1 MAMKIPKIVWA
12 MAHVDEAYLEEAM
25 DRGDRSWQRWAALA
39 ACLALVI
46 GLTAALWPKASPL
59 PELPSLTISRSQ
71 GGSGY
76 EGYSVMDISELTTGN
91 PWQQVQGDTLPVY
104 RNVLSWTAHHELSGD
119 DPAAI
124 KAFLL
129 ELAGRLGLTEADL
142 EISDDRDEHDPP
154 REWGMRAEGGNA
166 SFLVYMDR
174 DAQVLFTPDEPL
186 PDSIRSLDESSYEAM
201 EQAAAWFVETYAN
214 LLDMEDPQI
223 CIEGGSYNIYAVQ
236 RYSIRI
242 YDRGATAEES
252 TMNYFFRYVMVAL
265 NHDDGEILLR
275 YQDTDLSQKLGDY
288 PIISEKEARKM
299 LKNGNSITSTGYTLT
314 GKEEIGRVDIV
325 YRVGPY
331 TVDYLPYYRFLVE
344 LPQEHFGHN
353 NGTKT
358 YGAYYVPAV
367 NMAYLPD
374 VTLWNGTFNQ

>member
-1 MAMKIPKIVWA
+1 MFGKLKNLFGGDSGIEITAPVAGKVVALEDVPDPTFAQGILGPGIAIEPAEGRIVA
-12 MAHVDEAYLEEAM
+12 PADGTVDVMFETGHAVSMTTADGAELLIHVGIDTVQLE
-25 DRGDRSWQRWAALA
+25 GKHYK
-39 ACLALVI
+39 ACC
-46 GLTAALWPKASPL
+46 KA
-59 PELPSLTISRSQ
+59 
-71 GGSGY
+71 G
-76 EGYSVMDISELTTGN
+76 
-91 PWQQVQGDTLPVY
+91 QQVKKGD
-104 RNVLSWTAHHELSGD
+104 VLIEF

-142 EISDDRDEHDPP
+142 DISDDRDEHDPP

-252 TMNYFFRYVMVAL
+252 TMNYFFRYVTVAL

>member
-1 MAMKIPKIVWA
+1 M
-12 MAHVDEAYLEEAM
+12 
-25 DRGDRSWQRWAALA
+25 
-39 ACLALVI
+39 
-46 GLTAALWPKASPL
+46 
-59 PELPSLTISRSQ
+59 
-71 GGSGY
+71 
-76 EGYSVMDISELTTGN
+76 
-91 PWQQVQGDTLPVY
+91 
-104 RNVLSWTAHHELSGD
+104 
-119 DPAAI
+119 
-124 KAFLL
+124 
-129 ELAGRLGLTEADL
+129 
-142 EISDDRDEHDPP
+142 
-154 REWGMRAEGGNA
+154 
-166 SFLVYMDR
+166 
-174 DAQVLFTPDEPL
+174 
-186 PDSIRSLDESSYEAM
+186 
-201 EQAAAWFVETYAN
+201 
-214 LLDMEDPQI
+214 
-223 CIEGGSYNIYAVQ
+223 
-236 RYSIRI
+236 
-242 YDRGATAEES
+242 
-252 TMNYFFRYVMVAL
+252 MNYFFRYVTVAL